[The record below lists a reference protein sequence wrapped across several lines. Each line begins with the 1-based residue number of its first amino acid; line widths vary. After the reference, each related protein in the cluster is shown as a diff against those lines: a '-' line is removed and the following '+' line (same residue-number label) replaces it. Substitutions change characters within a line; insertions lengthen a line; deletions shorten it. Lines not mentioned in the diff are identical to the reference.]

1 MILSERGETV
11 TENTLVSKN
20 RFGQCE
26 LDFTMPRKNFT
37 AYAKSLNKQHV
48 KTIGTNIIT
57 DIIIEIL

>member
-1 MILSERGETV
+1 
-11 TENTLVSKN
+11 
-20 RFGQCE
+20 
-26 LDFTMPRKNFT
+26 MPRKNLT